1 MTWLWLNM
9 PMGAAFFA
17 AWTAIPLWLVLK
29 HPDTAPGPQA
39 SAVTPAP
46 AGPAGRPEGTAPAGE
61 RITAL
66 AANGRSGEAL
76 SAPRLPPS
84 ASRSDMSPR
93 RTDAKMTRAGHR
105 CRYDAIVVGA
115 RVAGAAAA
123 MLLARRGFDVLLVDR
138 ARFPSEIP
146 HGHYVHMH
154 GPPRLAAWGLLDRV
168 LATGCPP
175 ITSITMDLG
184 DFPLT
189 GRGLAVDGVPVG
201 IAPRR
206 AVLDKVLIDAAIEAG
221 AEFRDRFPVHDL
233 TVEDGRVTGI
243 RGRGG
248 LTKRA
253 RFVIGADGRNSQVA
267 RRVGAPVYAEQPT
280 LACWYFSYWS
290 GVAWDGLEMYR
301 RGHRMIFAHPTN
313 DGRFAMFVGW
323 PIAELRAVRRDIEA
337 QMMAVV
343 DRVPDLSQRVRS
355 GRREERIYGA
365 AQLPNFLRKPYGPG
379 WALVGDAGCH
389 KDPVR
394 ALGICDALRD
404 AELLAD
410 SLTATLSGGRAEAEA
425 LSEYER
431 RRNEATTDDYE
442 ANLRA
447 ARFSPPTPEILQ
459 ARAAARDDPQAM
471 AQFCLAWE
479 GRIPRQTPAAEQHEP
494 PRAGLDA
501 KYRPTSPHAETA

>member
-9 PMGAAFFA
+9 PVGAAFFA

-46 AGPAGRPEGTAPAGE
+46 AGPAGRPEGTASAGE

-66 AANGRSGEAL
+66 AASRRGRSGEAI
-76 SAPRLPPS
+76 SAPHLRLS
-84 ASRSDMSPR
+84 TSRSDMSPR
-93 RTDAKMTRAGHR
+93 RTDAKMIRAGHR
-105 CRYDAIVVGA
+105 RRYDAIVVGA
-115 RVAGAAAA
+115 RVAGAATAL
-123 MLLARRGFDVLLVDR
+123 LLARRGFDVLLVDR

-168 LATGCPP
+168 FATGCPP

-189 GRGLAVDGVPVG
+189 GRGLVVDGVPVG
-201 IAPRR
+201 VAPRR
-206 AVLDKVLIDAAIEAG
+206 AALDKVLIDAAIEAG
-221 AEFRDRFPVHDL
+221 AEFRDGFSVRDL
-233 TVEDGRVTGI
+233 TFEDDRVTGI

-248 LTKRA
+248 LAERA
-253 RFVIGADGRNSQVA
+253 RVVIGADGRNSLVA
-267 RRVGAPVYAEQPT
+267 RRVNAPAYAAHPT
-280 LACWYFSYWS
+280 LACWYFGYWS
-290 GVAWDGLEMYR
+290 GIAWEGLEMYR
-301 RGHRMIFAHPTN
+301 RGHRMIFGHPTN
-313 DGRFAMFVGW
+313 DDLFAVFVGW
-323 PIAELRAVRRDIEA
+323 PIAELPAVRPDIEA

-343 DRVPDLSQRVRS
+343 DRVPDLSQRIRS

-389 KDPVR
+389 KDPAR

-410 SLTATLSGGRAEAEA
+410 ALTASLSGGSAEAQA

-431 RRNEATTDDYE
+431 RRNQATMNEYE
-442 ANLRA
+442 ANLLA
-447 ARFSPPTPEILQ
+447 ARFDPPAPEILQ

-479 GRIPRQTPAAEQHEP
+479 GRISRRTSAVGLYEP
-494 PRAGLDA
+494 QRA
-501 KYRPTSPHAETA
+501 

>member
-1 MTWLWLNM
+1 MSNTWTLRPALVTRSAQ
-9 PMGAAFFA
+9 GAAA
-17 AWTAIPLWLVLK
+17 AGDRA
-29 HPDTAPGPQA
+29 A
-39 SAVTPAP
+39 S
-46 AGPAGRPEGTAPAGE
+46 GGRAWADADPMVSGRG
-61 RITAL
+61 
-66 AANGRSGEAL
+66 ANVG
-76 SAPRLPPS
+76 
-84 ASRSDMSPR
+84 PR
-93 RTDAKMTRAGHR
+93 RTDAAQTSAGHR
-105 CRYDAIVVGA
+105 HRYDAIVVGA
-115 RVAGAAAA
+115 RCAGAATAI
-123 MLLARRGFDVLLVDR
+123 LLARRGFDVLLVDR

-168 LATGCPP
+168 LATGSPP

-189 GRGLAVDGVPVG
+189 ARGLVVDGVPVG
-201 IAPRR
+201 VAPRR
-206 AVLDKVLIDAAIEAG
+206 AALDKVLIDAAIEAG
-221 AEFRDRFPVHDL
+221 AEFRDGFPVHDL
-233 TVEDGRVTGI
+233 TFEGDRVTGI

-248 LTKRA
+248 LTEHA
-253 RFVIGADGRNSQVA
+253 RFVIGADGRNSRVA
-267 RRVGAPVYAEQPT
+267 RRVSAPAYAEQPT

-313 DGRFAMFVGW
+313 DSLLAVFVGW
-323 PIAELRAVRRDIEA
+323 PIADLPAVRSDIEA

-343 DRVPDLSQRVRS
+343 DRVPDLSERIRS

-379 WALVGDAGCH
+379 WALVGDAGSH
-389 KDPVR
+389 KDPAR

-410 SLTATLSGGRAEAEA
+410 SLEAALSGRSAEAQA

-431 RRNEATTDDYE
+431 RRNEATMDEYE

-447 ARFSPPTPEILQ
+447 ARFSPPAPEILQ

-479 GRIPRQTPAAEQHEP
+479 GRISRRTSAAKLYES
-494 PRAGLDA
+494 PRA
-501 KYRPTSPHAETA
+501 

>member
-1 MTWLWLNM
+1 MT
-9 PMGAAFFA
+9 G
-17 AWTAIPLWLVLK
+17 V
-29 HPDTAPGPQA
+29 
-39 SAVTPAP
+39 
-46 AGPAGRPEGTAPAGE
+46 
-61 RITAL
+61 
-66 AANGRSGEAL
+66 
-76 SAPRLPPS
+76 
-84 ASRSDMSPR
+84 
-93 RTDAKMTRAGHR
+93 GHR
-105 CRYDAIVVGA
+105 RRYDVIVVGA
-115 RVAGAAAA
+115 RCAGAATA

-189 GRGLAVDGVPVG
+189 GRDLVVDGVPVG
-201 IAPRR
+201 VAPRR
-206 AVLDKVLIDAAIEAG
+206 AALDQVLIDAAIEAG
-221 AEFRDRFPVHDL
+221 AEFRDQFPVHDL
-233 TVEDGRVTGI
+233 TFDHDRVTGI
-243 RGRGG
+243 GGRGG
-248 LTKRA
+248 MTERA
-253 RFVIGADGRNSQVA
+253 RVVIGADGRNSRVA
-267 RRVGAPVYAEQPT
+267 KRVSAPAYAQQPT
-280 LACWYFSYWS
+280 LACWYFAYWS
-290 GVAWDGLEMYR
+290 GVARDGLEMYR

-313 DGRFAMFVGW
+313 DDLFAVFVGW
-323 PIAELRAVRRDIEA
+323 PIAELPAVRSDIQA
-337 QMMAVV
+337 QMMTVL
-343 DRVPDLSQRVRS
+343 DRVPDLSQRIRS

-379 WALVGDAGCH
+379 WALVGDAGSH
-389 KDPVR
+389 KDPAR

-410 SLTATLSGGRAEAEA
+410 SLTASLSGGSAEAQA

-431 RRNEATTDDYE
+431 RRNQATMDEYE

-459 ARAAARDDPQAM
+459 ARAAARDDPHAM

-479 GRIPRQTPAAEQHEP
+479 GRIPR
-494 PRAGLDA
+494 R
-501 KYRPTSPHAETA
+501 TSPAELYEPQRA